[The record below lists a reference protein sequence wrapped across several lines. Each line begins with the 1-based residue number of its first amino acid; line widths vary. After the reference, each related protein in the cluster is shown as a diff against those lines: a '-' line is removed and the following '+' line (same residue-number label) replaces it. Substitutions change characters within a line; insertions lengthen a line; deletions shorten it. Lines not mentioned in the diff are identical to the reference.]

1 MSKTNRMENM
11 KRRLRPLAR
20 RAAAGFLSLAMLG
33 GMAPAV
39 APQAQAADNWAQ
51 EYLDQLVEWSVMR
64 GDIDGNLYA
73 DRNITRAEFVTMV
86 DRAYG
91 YDQVGGTPFTDVQ
104 DSSWYADDISI
115 AYNVGYFQ
123 GTSRTTAS
131 PDDNLTREQAVLL
144 LGRNMML
151 QSSAGET
158 LGFSDSRDFS
168 EWSRTM
174 VQAAADAGVVGG
186 YPDGTFRPQNHV
198 TRGEVAKMLVQ
209 AVGTPISEPGEH
221 ELGSVYGNVTISS
234 SGVTLRNTV
243 IAGDLYLTGGIG
255 LGDVLL
261 ENVTVLGKIM
271 ASGAGESNQGE
282 SSIILRNV
290 TADEMVVDSIS
301 NQFVTVRSEGDT
313 DIASTSIRTH
323 AYVEDIT
330 PENYGLKMIEIN
342 AENGSAVQLAG
353 NIKEVKNLTPG
364 SKLTIAQGSAAK
376 VTVDEKAVGSS
387 VSLEN
392 NARVGELNLD
402 IGTSV
407 AGNGD
412 IDKLNVNAAGST
424 VGMLPDQIAVRPGVT
439 ANIAGTTMDNVAA
452 AESSADPRL
461 LAGYPAAHNVAPTS
475 ADAVF
480 SANKAGTVYWA
491 VSALADGSVNEEDV
505 ISPPAYSGKIL
516 KSGSIKVTASKT
528 EMTAKLSGL
537 TSDGSYYI
545 TSVMVDSRGQ
555 RSPVKVTAFTTPDNT
570 TPNFASGYPVMTKL
584 TMNTAQVTVMTTKSC
599 QLYYALLPKGSAAPK
614 AQDFKAGAITGN
626 LGYGSIDAVKNS
638 TIPFQVNNVDLEE
651 LTSYDLY
658 LWLTDY
664 DGTKSSAVKK
674 LSFTTI
680 DGTPPVIQHA
690 EQSGEKAT
698 SAEVTF
704 SLNEPGTLYWA
715 VYQDEADFPY
725 IMPGETAPPALTD
738 LVAKTQVQAA
748 IGAIKKGNSNANKA
762 DTDVKFNVSGLKA
775 QTAYYLFY
783 VAKDKAGNFSSEVK
797 KLELHTL
804 DNEAPK
810 AELEF
815 TKYNG
820 DDKNAP
826 LPDTDIRVVFSEKI
840 TPRVMNNGK
849 WENEDIYEAYKTARD
864 AGINERPEKQKEF
877 ADMLKKHI
885 RLYVRPATGQPVEAT
900 ERTAANAATTP
911 DWLIDYRYAT
921 VTEEDGKTVVTF
933 PTKTGAAKDTSA
945 LNLASGATYYF
956 RLEGIFDRATVP
968 NQMGNTNLPDFRTVF
983 AQVSLSQTNVEST
996 NVGGVELDP
1005 YQSASFLM
1013 EPISVERVEP
1023 NMLWDML
1030 IWTDTSMTYSIYSR
1044 DKDAGNDAW
1053 KLVKADNRINV
1064 SAAPDGYAY
1073 HSLGNLTKTGV
1084 APIFGKINEMKDTE
1098 YAIRIDAIGDSN
1110 DPSAWNRRVNLKFTI
1125 VAGPQAALQN
1135 LASGS
1140 YITNWEESQKRDGVV
1155 AINLPEPFEIRK
1167 QFSDSAPPKFV
1178 DNYPNIAAGD
1188 IVAEVSVMIDRPGQV
1203 YYVAVPLTNVKYDGG
1218 DTYKHITDYSAASR
1232 PAVAPESAGGM
1243 VVAPGDRVS
1252 GTDMPL
1258 PKVVPNGGD
1267 ASSGWK
1273 PLLLSSPGVNTITS
1287 GNFTGDV
1294 RHGTSPSM
1302 VANNAATLRIEN
1314 LKPDTEYFLY
1324 LVTKGTGAVYSEY
1337 ASCYRFK
1344 TEVAVRPVITMSI
1357 TNPNV
1362 IVKVDRDTNMD
1373 YMLVR
1378 TGSEDSQFHK
1388 KLVDVI
1394 DNVAIDEKYKDMTV
1408 LDAMSTDII
1417 KGNVSTGTVFDTY
1430 APIAVKND
1438 YASLIRN
1445 QSVSGTDVVM
1455 IGKDKPFKPVAEGT
1469 TVNCTGMTGSNY
1481 YTFIAVGRSTM
1492 GSGDAFRAARP
1503 VFLRDTEAPIVT
1515 EVIANLRPQIKV
1527 DANGDPILDANN
1539 QEIQLNKVEGYIT
1552 LVFSEPLYAREKSSS
1567 VDQTTIPVDNCIR
1580 GNHSGDTDWKGI
1592 GDMVTTTGNSGV
1604 TVAGDA
1610 DHKGGAISAI
1620 DLDVKNAQNGA
1631 GISFSTNLC
1640 DEAGNNRESTPLTV
1654 TVTVKKNKDGGYDVG
1669 YTLTPAWDGRN
1680 QKK

>member
-1 MSKTNRMENM
+1 M
-11 KRRLRPLAR
+11 KRRLRPLMR
-20 RAAAGFLSLAMLG
+20 RAAAGLLSLAMLG
-33 GMAPAV
+33 GMAPAI
-39 APQAQAADNWAQ
+39 APQAQADDSWAQ
-51 EYLDQLVEWSVMR
+51 EYLDQLVEWGVMR
-64 GDIDGNLYA
+64 GDIDGNLHP

-91 YDQVGGTPFTDVQ
+91 YDQVGRTPFTDVQ
-104 DSSWYADDISI
+104 ESSWYADDISI

-123 GTSRTTAS
+123 GTSNTTAS
-131 PDDNLTREQAVLL
+131 PDNNLTREQAVLL

-174 VQAAADAGVVGG
+174 VQAATDAGMVSG

-209 AVGTPISEPGEH
+209 AVGEPISEPGEH

-261 ENVTVLGKIM
+261 ENVTVLGKIV

-290 TADEMVVDSIS
+290 TADEMVVDSIN

-313 DIASTSIRTH
+313 AIEMASVRTP

-330 PENYGLKMIEIN
+330 PANYGLKVIEIN
-342 AENGSAVQLAG
+342 GENGTNVQLAG

-376 VTVDEKAVGSS
+376 VTVDEKAVGST

-402 IGTSV
+402 IGTAV

-412 IDKLNVNAAGST
+412 IDNLNVNAPGSK
-424 VGMLPDQIAVRPGVT
+424 VGMLPDKITIRPGVT
-439 ANIAGTTMDNVAA
+439 ADISGTTMDNVAA

-461 LAGYPAAHNVAPTS
+461 LAGYPAAQNVAPTT
-475 ADAVF
+475 ANAVF
-480 SANKAGTVYWA
+480 STNKAGTVYWA

-516 KSGSIKVTASKT
+516 KSGSIKANASKT
-528 EMTAKLSGL
+528 ELTAKLSGL

-690 EQSGEKAT
+690 VQSGEKAT
-698 SAEVTF
+698 VAEVTF

-725 IMPGETAPPALTD
+725 IMPGETTPPALTD

-748 IGAIKKGNSNANKA
+748 IGAIKKGNSNAGKA
-762 DTDVKFNVSGLKA
+762 DTDVKFNVSGLKP

-810 AELEF
+810 ATLEF

-849 WENEDIYEAYKTARD
+849 WENEDIYEAYKAARD
-864 AGINERPEKQKEF
+864 ANKEERPQKLTDF
-877 ADMLKKHI
+877 ANMLKKHI
-885 RLYVRPATGQPVEAT
+885 RLYVRPTTGQPVEAT
-900 ERTAANAATTP
+900 ERTAANAPT

-933 PTKTGAAKDTSA
+933 PTKTGAAQDTSA

-983 AQVSLSQTNVEST
+983 AQVSLSQTNLTDKET
-996 NVGGVELDP
+996 TDQGGDLTP
-1005 YQSASFLM
+1005 YQAMSFLM

-1044 DKDAGNDAW
+1044 PKSDSASGW
-1053 KLVKADNRINV
+1053 TLVKDDNRINV
-1064 SAAPDGYAY
+1064 SDAPDGFAY
-1073 HSLGNLTKTGV
+1073 HSLGNLLKERDKKA
-1084 APIFGKINEMKDTE
+1084 APTFGKINEMKDVE
-1098 YAIRIDAIGDSN
+1098 YAIRIDAIGDSK
-1110 DPSAWNRRVNLKFTI
+1110 DPSAWNRRVNVKFTI
-1125 VAGPQAALQN
+1125 AAGPQAALQN

-1140 YITNWEESQKRDGVV
+1140 YVTDWTESQKRDGVV

-1178 DNYPNIAAGD
+1178 DNYPSIAAGD
-1188 IVAEVSVMIDRPGQV
+1188 IAAEVSVMIDRPGQV
-1203 YYVAVPLTNVKYDGG
+1203 YYVAVPLTNVKYDGQG
-1218 DTYKHITDYSAASR
+1218 DTYENIIEYNAASR
-1232 PAVAPESAGGM
+1232 PAVAAANERP
-1243 VVAPGDRVS
+1243 VDKVS

-1258 PKVVPNGGD
+1258 PKSVPSGGSA
-1267 ASSGWK
+1267 ASDWK

-1302 VANNAATLRIEN
+1302 VANNAATIRIEN

-1324 LVTKGTGAVYSEY
+1324 LVTKGTGAIYSEY

-1344 TEVAVRPVITMSI
+1344 TEVAVRPIITMSI

-1362 IVKVDRDTNMD
+1362 IVKVDRDTTMD

-1378 TGSEDSQFHK
+1378 TGSEDSQFRK
-1388 KLVDVI
+1388 KLTDVI
-1394 DNVAIDEKYKDMTV
+1394 GDVKIDEKYKDMTV

-1492 GSGDAFRAARP
+1492 GSGDAFRATRP
-1503 VFLRDTEAPIVT
+1503 VFLRDTTPPVVT
-1515 EVIANLRPQIKV
+1515 EVIANMRASEDKGKV
-1527 DANGDPILDANN
+1527 TAS
-1539 QEIQLNKVEGYIT
+1539 GYIS
-1552 LVFSEPLYAREKSSS
+1552 LVFSEPLYAREKSNS
-1567 VDQTTIPVDNCIR
+1567 VDQTTIPVDNCVR
-1580 GNHSGDTDWKGI
+1580 GKHSGDTDWRGI
-1592 GDMVTTTGNSGV
+1592 GDMVTTTGKSGI
-1604 TVAGDA
+1604 TVAGNKVHRD
-1610 DHKGGAISAI
+1610 GVISTV
-1620 DLDVKNAQNGA
+1620 DLDVNGAESGA

-1640 DEAGNNRESTPLTV
+1640 DEAGNNRETDPLTV
-1654 TVTVKKNKDGGYDVG
+1654 TIIITKNKDGGYDVG

-1680 QKK
+1680 NKKN

>member
-1 MSKTNRMENM
+1 M

-516 KSGSIKVTASKT
+516 KSGSIKVTAKT

-1527 DANGDPILDANN
+1527 DANN

-1580 GNHSGDTDWKGI
+1580 GNHSGDTAWKGI

>member
-516 KSGSIKVTASKT
+516 KSGSIKVTAKT

-1527 DANGDPILDANN
+1527 DANN

-1580 GNHSGDTDWKGI
+1580 GNHSGDTAWKGI

>member
-1 MSKTNRMENM
+1 M

-20 RAAAGFLSLAMLG
+20 RAAAGLLSLAMLG
-33 GMAPAV
+33 GMAPAI
-39 APQAQAADNWAQ
+39 APQAQADDSWAQ
-51 EYLDQLVEWSVMR
+51 EYLDQLVEWGVMR
-64 GDIDGNLYA
+64 GDIDGNLHP

-91 YDQVGGTPFTDVQ
+91 YDQVGRTPFTDVQ
-104 DSSWYADDISI
+104 ESSWYADDISI

-123 GTSRTTAS
+123 GTSNTTAS
-131 PDDNLTREQAVLL
+131 PDNNLTREQAVLL

-174 VQAAADAGVVGG
+174 VQAATDAGMVSG

-209 AVGTPISEPGEH
+209 AVGEPISEPGEH

-261 ENVTVLGKIM
+261 ENVTVLGKIV

-290 TADEMVVDSIS
+290 TADEMVVDSIN

-313 DIASTSIRTH
+313 AIEMASVRTP

-330 PENYGLKMIEIN
+330 PANYGLKVIEIN
-342 AENGSAVQLAG
+342 GENGTNVQLAG

-376 VTVDEKAVGSS
+376 VTVDEKAVGST

-402 IGTSV
+402 IGTAV

-412 IDKLNVNAAGST
+412 IDNLNVNAPGSK
-424 VGMLPDQIAVRPGVT
+424 VGMLPDKITIRPGVT
-439 ANIAGTTMDNVAA
+439 ADISGTTMDNVAA

-461 LAGYPAAHNVAPTS
+461 LAGYPAAQNVAPTT
-475 ADAVF
+475 ANAVF
-480 SANKAGTVYWA
+480 STNKAGTVYWA

-516 KSGSIKVTASKT
+516 KSGSIKANASKT
-528 EMTAKLSGL
+528 ELTAKLSGL

-690 EQSGEKAT
+690 VQSGEKAT
-698 SAEVTF
+698 AAEVTF

-725 IMPGETAPPALTD
+725 IMPGETTPPALTD

-748 IGAIKKGNSNANKA
+748 IGAIKKGNSNAGKA

-810 AELEF
+810 ATLEF

-864 AGINERPEKQKEF
+864 ANKEERPQKLTDF
-877 ADMLKKHI
+877 ANMLKKHI
-885 RLYVRPATGQPVEAT
+885 RLYVRPTTGQPVEAA
-900 ERTAANAATTP
+900 ERTAANAPT

-933 PTKTGAAKDTSA
+933 PTKTGAAQDTSA

-983 AQVSLSQTNVEST
+983 AQVSLSQTNLTDKET
-996 NVGGVELDP
+996 TDQGGDLTP
-1005 YQSASFLM
+1005 YQAMSFLM
-1013 EPISVERVEP
+1013 EPISVERVEA

-1044 DKDAGNDAW
+1044 PKSDSASGW
-1053 KLVKADNRINV
+1053 TLVKDDNRINV
-1064 SAAPDGYAY
+1064 SDAPDGFAY
-1073 HSLGNLTKTGV
+1073 HSLGNLLKERDKKA
-1084 APIFGKINEMKDTE
+1084 APTFGKINEMKDVE
-1098 YAIRIDAIGDSN
+1098 YAIRIDAIGDSK
-1110 DPSAWNRRVNLKFTI
+1110 DPSAWNRRVNVKFTI
-1125 VAGPQAALQN
+1125 AAGPQAALQN

-1140 YITNWEESQKRDGVV
+1140 YVTDWTESQKRDGVV

-1178 DNYPNIAAGD
+1178 DNYPSIAAGD
-1188 IVAEVSVMIDRPGQV
+1188 IAAEVSVMIDRPGQV
-1203 YYVAVPLTNVKYDGG
+1203 YYVAVPLTNVKYDGQG
-1218 DTYKHITDYSAASR
+1218 DTYENIIEYNAASR
-1232 PAVAPESAGGM
+1232 PAVAAANERP
-1243 VVAPGDRVS
+1243 VDKVS

-1258 PKVVPNGGD
+1258 PKSVPSGGSA
-1267 ASSGWK
+1267 ASDWK

-1302 VANNAATLRIEN
+1302 VANNAATIRIEN

-1324 LVTKGTGAVYSEY
+1324 LVTKGTGAIYSEY

-1344 TEVAVRPVITMSI
+1344 TEVAVRPIITMSI

-1362 IVKVDRDTNMD
+1362 IVKVDRDTTMD

-1378 TGSEDSQFHK
+1378 TGSEDSQFRK
-1388 KLVDVI
+1388 PFKEFL
-1394 DNVAIDEKYKDMTV
+1394 DEKTINELKGKDKDHPYLKDTYTV
-1408 LDAMSTDII
+1408 LSAMSEDII
-1417 KGNVSTGTVFDTY
+1417 QNNVSTGTVFDTY

-1455 IGKDKPFKPVAEGT
+1455 IGKDKPFKPEKEGT

-1492 GSGDAFRAARP
+1492 GSGDAFRAIRP
-1503 VFLRDTEAPIVT
+1503 VFLRDTTPPLVT
-1515 EVIANLRPQIKV
+1515 EVIANLRPREI
-1527 DANGDPILDANN
+1527 NGKQTD
-1539 QEIQLNKVEGYIT
+1539 QVMGTIT
-1552 LVFSEPLYAREKSSS
+1552 LTFSEPLYVREKRGATDM
-1567 VDQTTIPVDNCIR
+1567 VTLPVDNCKR
-1580 GNHSGDTDWKGI
+1580 GVHKGDTVTCRGI
-1592 GDMVTTTGNSGV
+1592 GDMTITSENAGLIVRADDEKDHTG
-1604 TVAGDA
+1604 
-1610 DHKGGAISAI
+1610 KAIQSI
-1620 DLDVKNAQNGA
+1620 DIDVDKARNGA
-1631 GISFSTNLC
+1631 GISFTTDLC
-1640 DEAGNNRESTPLTV
+1640 DEAGNTREGSALTV
-1654 TVTVKKNKDGGYDVG
+1654 TVTITKNKDGGYDVG
-1669 YTLTPAWDGRN
+1669 CTLTPAWDGRN
-1680 QKK
+1680 NKKN